1 MSGVVRTLSR
11 CLIPAEASRE
21 RSNSKERSRDRDVN
35 QEREARRRSR
45 EIDSMLARER
55 RSIRR
60 LVKILLLGAGES
72 GKSTF
77 LKQMRIIHGREFD
90 QKALLEFR
98 DTIFENIIKVVQ
110 WSPRTQI
117 PVNCVALDSCEAEL
131 LFYFGNF
138 RFSTWTCRGERY
150 TTFAVSGMI
159 EIVKDAT
166 TIANIQQST
175 VGNTGAFKD
184 EVLNQWLGDK
194 CVMED
199 KFQQAVERF
208 VYSCAGYCVA
218 TYVLG
223 IGDRHNDNIMITESG
238 NLFHIDFGHILGNY
252 KSFLGISKERVPF
265 VLTPDFLYVMGTFG
279 KKTRF
284 LQRLIIGMSIEI
296 PAGLTELL
304 QSFTVEV
311 LRNQPGDLVE
321 FALQYFTKLKESQ
334 SKEAAVGHE
343 QNSAFSHG
351 KGVNFVEEPMQTDSE
366 NGEDEEDDEEFIV
379 CAEAFNPDDVED
391 DDEDAEPKIIYPK
404 ADEQRIRLQE
414 TCKDIL
420 LFKNLDS
427 VLLTA
432 GQSPSWGSAH
442 VQQEQLLGSTAL
454 RKTKILASV
463 VVSCNRNR
471 SILMPFGD
479 SFLALP
485 LRRLLVLA
493 NKQASLSLMCGTDG
507 VFLPVDFTDRPVIT
521 VTLTDSSNFVFTVMV
536 EEEQMSQVL
545 DAMFERLVSPGEHV
559 IDQDDDGDNF
569 YVIERGTY
577 DISVKVDG
585 IDCCIGTYNNHGSF
599 GELALMYNTPRAAT
613 IIATSPGALW
623 GLGDSADSFYIVES
637 GEVKITMRRTKSQL
651 NVEENGAVE
660 IARCTRGQYFGEL
673 ALVTN
678 KPRAKKWKHL
688 VMDVQAFERLLGPC
702 MDIMKRNIVNY
713 EEQLVE
719 LFGTNMDIS
728 DPTA

>member
-1 MSGVVRTLSR
+1 
-11 CLIPAEASRE
+11 
-21 RSNSKERSRDRDVN
+21 
-35 QEREARRRSR
+35 
-45 EIDSMLARER
+45 
-55 RSIRR
+55 
-60 LVKILLLGAGES
+60 
-72 GKSTF
+72 
-77 LKQMRIIHGREFD
+77 
-90 QKALLEFR
+90 
-98 DTIFENIIKVVQ
+98 
-110 WSPRTQI
+110 
-117 PVNCVALDSCEAEL
+117 
-131 LFYFGNF
+131 
-138 RFSTWTCRGERY
+138 
-150 TTFAVSGMI
+150 
-159 EIVKDAT
+159 
-166 TIANIQQST
+166 
-175 VGNTGAFKD
+175 
-184 EVLNQWLGDK
+184 
-194 CVMED
+194 
-199 KFQQAVERF
+199 
-208 VYSCAGYCVA
+208 
-218 TYVLG
+218 
-223 IGDRHNDNIMITESG
+223 
-238 NLFHIDFGHILGNY
+238 
-252 KSFLGISKERVPF
+252 
-265 VLTPDFLYVMGTFG
+265 
-279 KKTRF
+279 
-284 LQRLIIGMSIEI
+284 MSIEI

-343 QNSAFSHG
+343 QNSAFRPG

-366 NGEDEEDDEEFIV
+366 NGEDEEDEEFIAPVINRFTRRASV
-379 CAEAFNPDDVED
+379 CAEAINPDD

-420 LFKNLDS
+420 LFKNLD
-427 VLLTA
+427 
-432 GQSPSWGSAH
+432 P
-442 VQQEQLLGSTAL
+442 
-454 RKTKILASV
+454 
-463 VVSCNRNR
+463 
-471 SILMPFGD
+471 
-479 SFLALP
+479 
-485 LRRLLVLA
+485 
-493 NKQASLSLMCGTDG
+493 
-507 VFLPVDFTDRPVIT
+507 
-521 VTLTDSSNFVFTVMV
+521 
-536 EEEQMSQVL
+536 EQMSQVL

-585 IDCCIGTYNNHGSF
+585 IDCCIGTYNNRGSF

-623 GLGDSADSFYIVES
+623 GLDRLTFRRIIVKNNAKKKRMYEIFIETLPLLKSLKPSERMKVVDVIGSKMYKDGERIIAQGDSADSFYIVES
-637 GEVKITMRRTKSQL
+637 GEVKITMKRSKSQL
-651 NVEENGAVE
+651 NAEENGAVE

-678 KPRAKKWKHL
+678 KPRAASAYAVGNVKCL